1 MSALLGIDLGGTA
14 VKLGICDARGRA
26 KSSVSIPTRAE
37 RGPLAVVD
45 DVARASRGLDGFSSA
60 SACGIGAPGPLDLK
74 RTRVLVAPN
83 LGWRDVPLPRLLSR
97 ATGLPV
103 RLENDANCAAVGE
116 SAAGAG
122 RGATSLA
129 LFTLGTGVGGGLVFE
144 GRLWAGAAGGAGEFG
159 HITLDPGGPKCACG
173 RRGCLETYASAT
185 AVARAAGTPDAKSA
199 FASKTPRA
207 RRAVAVAADA
217 LGTGIA
223 TVFSAIQP
231 ARFVIAGGMA
241 SAGAG
246 FLEAI
251 RRAARARIFPEYHR
265 DLDIVRATLGNEAGW
280 IGAALVA
287 GAEFGL
293 ILGTGAKSGS
303 PSPGKRKN

>member
-1 MSALLGIDLGGTA
+1 MSLLLGVDLGGTA
-14 VKLGICDARGRA
+14 VKLGMCDARGRIRA
-26 KSSVSIPTRAE
+26 SVSIPTRAE
-37 RGPLAVVD
+37 RGPKAVVAD
-45 DVARASRGLDGFSSA
+45 IATAARGLAGFSSA
-60 SACGIGAPGPLDLK
+60 TACGIGAPGPLDLK

-83 LGWRDVPLPRLLSR
+83 LGWRNVPLPRLLSR

-116 SAAGAG
+116 ATAGAG
-122 RGATSLA
+122 RGASSLA
-129 LFTLGTGVGGGLVFE
+129 LFTLGTGVGGGLVFN

-159 HITLDPGGPKCACG
+159 HITLDPVGPVCGCG

-185 AVARAAGTPDAKSA
+185 AVARAAGTPDAKTA

-241 SAGAG
+241 LAGGG

-251 RRAARARIFPEYHR
+251 RAAAKSRIFPEYHR
-265 DLDIVRATLGNEAGW
+265 DLDIVRATLGNDAGW

-287 GAEFGL
+287 RESAP
-293 ILGTGAKSGS
+293 A
-303 PSPGKRKN
+303 